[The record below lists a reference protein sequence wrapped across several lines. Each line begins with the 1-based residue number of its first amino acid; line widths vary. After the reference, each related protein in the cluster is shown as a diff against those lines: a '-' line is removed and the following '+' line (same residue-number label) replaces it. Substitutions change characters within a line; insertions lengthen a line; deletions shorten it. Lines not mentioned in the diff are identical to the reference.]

1 VRIGYR
7 DANGR
12 MISYH
17 LLGPE
22 EQRIALEPMHRLD
35 DESVMRDT
43 EILLRFLRSG
53 EPVSEGAMG
62 CIGYCMG
69 GRHVVQA
76 GARFPDDF
84 RAMASLHPTSLVTE
98 SETSPHHLLPQLRG
112 EIYFGL
118 AEHDRHSP
126 PAMVDA
132 LRTAL
137 AGCEVRHEIRVHAGA
152 DHGYAMPD
160 RDIYDKPAALRDW
173 ESIFAMFERELRP
186 DAGRVTGKGRGQ

>member
-1 VRIGYR
+1 MMERLLQLPADGGVMPVFVTHPERHAPFPAVLLYMDFWGVREEIHDLARHIAAVGYYCLVPDFYYRQGSVRIGYR

-98 SETSPHHLLPQLRG
+98 SETSPHQ
-112 EIYFGL
+112 I
-118 AEHDRHSP
+118 
-126 PAMVDA
+126 
-132 LRTAL
+132 
-137 AGCEVRHEIRVHAGA
+137 
-152 DHGYAMPD
+152 
-160 RDIYDKPAALRDW
+160 
-173 ESIFAMFERELRP
+173 
-186 DAGRVTGKGRGQ
+186 GRAHV